1 LTLFQKSSKLKSK
14 VFKSSQNFMIDLSES
29 KVYEFE
35 EFRLDAKSH
44 RLFRRANGELVP
56 LTPKAVELLLVLIE
70 NKGRILSKEELLDT
84 VWGNSF
90 VEESNLSQTIF
101 VLRKTLG
108 ENTKEPRFILTAP
121 NRGYQFIA
129 PVSEVRTEDEIL
141 EESFLSGVQQSETE
155 KQRTKDKGQRTNL
168 IWLAVPLVLLLAFGV
183 YWLYPAAKPATLREI
198 KTIAVLPF
206 DDLSA
211 EQTEKYLGVSLADA
225 LTNKFGGLKQIT
237 VRPTRTVLKYADSRD
252 EASKIGR
259 ELQVDALLDGRIQR
273 IGERVRVSVQLVRT
287 SDNATIWT
295 GNFDDR
301 FTNFFAVQ
309 DSISRQVAQ
318 SLALQIDEKEREKFN
333 RRGTENAAAYQEYLL
348 GRFFWNKRSA
358 NDLDRAV
365 EHFKRAVELDE
376 NFAQAYAGLAE
387 TYAIYPFY
395 AVVEDKESL
404 PKARAA
410 ATRAL
415 EIDGELAEAYTVIAY
430 VRSQYDFDWNGAE
443 KSYLRAIEL
452 NPNYPT
458 TRQWYGEFL
467 AFQNRTDE
475 SLAQMNK
482 AIELDPTSL
491 STNTALALSYLIS
504 HQFEKAL
511 ETTDKVL
518 QMDAN
523 FTVAQHYKARAL
535 FLSGRREEAFEI
547 YRKVIAASNGSAYFK
562 ADLGCL
568 YGKAGNEAEARK
580 ILAELYETAK
590 EKSVSPYYFAMVHI
604 GLNEREKAFDYLR
617 KAVAEHDNNVIVLKV
632 GANFDS
638 VRDDPR
644 FIEVLRSANF

>member
-1 LTLFQKSSKLKSK
+1 
-14 VFKSSQNFMIDLSES
+14 MIDLSES

-35 EFRLDAKSH
+35 EFRLDAKSR
-44 RLFRRANGELVP
+44 RLYRRETGTVVP

-70 NKGRILSKEELLDT
+70 NKGRITSKDELLDT

-129 PVSEVRTEDEIL
+129 PVIETGTGNEIL
-141 EESFLSGVQQSETE
+141 EESFLSDSQPSKIADSKSPISNPKSKIQNPKLVWS
-155 KQRTKDKGQRTNL
+155 
-168 IWLAVPLVLLLAFGV
+168 AAPLVLLLAFGV
-183 YWLYPAAKPATLREI
+183 YWFYPAAKPATLREI
-198 KTIAVLPF
+198 KSIAVLPF
-206 DDLSA
+206 EDLSA

-225 LTNKFGGLKQIT
+225 LANKFGGLKQIT
-237 VRPTRTVLKYADSRD
+237 VRPTRTVLKYADSR
-252 EASKIGR
+252 EETSVIGR
-259 ELQVDALLDGRIQR
+259 ELQVDAVLDGRIQR
-273 IGERVRVSVQLVRT
+273 VGERIRVSVQLVRT
-287 SDNATIWT
+287 SDNQTIWT
-295 GNFDDR
+295 ENFDDQ

-309 DSISRQVAQ
+309 DSISQKVAQ

-358 NDLDRAV
+358 DDLNRAV
-365 EHFKRAVELDE
+365 EHFKRAVELDG

-387 TYAIYPFY
+387 THAIYPFY

-404 PKARAA
+404 PKARVAA
-410 ATRAL
+410 ARAL

-430 VRSQYDFDWNGAE
+430 VQSQYDYNWNEAE

-475 SLAQMNK
+475 SLAQMRK
-482 AIELDPTSL
+482 AVELDPTSL
-491 STNTALALSYLIS
+491 STNTALALTYNAAR
-504 HQFEKAL
+504 QFEKAL
-511 ETTDKVL
+511 EITDKVL

-535 FLSGRREEAFEI
+535 FFSGRREEAFEI

-568 YGKAGNEAEARK
+568 YGKAGNASEARK
-580 ILAELYETAK
+580 ILAELDETAK
-590 EKSVSPYYFAMVHI
+590 EKPVSPYYFAMVYV
-604 GLNEREKAFDYLR
+604 GLNEREKAFEYLR

-632 GANFDS
+632 GANFDN
-638 VRDDPR
+638 VRDDPQ
-644 FIEVLRSANF
+644 FVEILRSANF